1 MIGISTMISGAE
13 DAIKEFGA
21 IPDRANRA
29 VAAAIRKV
37 ERKIVTS
44 VRANI
49 NGKPRWNHR
58 GRSRVYAEPV
68 NLGGPEHSPRGGGP
82 GVFTGKLRKG
92 VGGSRPVTL
101 GNTTSAWVGVGGA
114 RLNENNLK
122 KGRLE
127 QKYPYFEPGVRAA
140 EGGLT
145 GIYESALDA
154 ALKRR
159 GGL

>member
-1 MIGISTMISGAE
+1 VIGISTVISGAE
-13 DAIKEFGA
+13 DAIKEFNA

-29 VAAAIRKV
+29 VATAIRKV

-44 VRANI
+44 VRANM